1 MRWLDTLRS
10 RVAATSSAATLAPE
24 QLAALVD
31 ATPLALVVVDA
42 EGVVRL
48 WSGAAERLLGWRA
61 DEVVGRPAPLLS
73 SERASELRTALERVL
88 RGESLTLDVEGTRRD
103 GQPISLTLS
112 LAPVDG
118 TAPLAVAVVTERAA
132 QWLGDGASVRV
143 ALEAGQL
150 GIWEWDVTTGRVRW
164 SRSLEAIHG
173 LSPGAFGGTLEAFQA
188 DIHPDDR
195 ATVMAAITH
204 TLDQR
209 SDHRVEYR
217 IVRPDGSVRW
227 VEGRGQIVEDGRHR
241 RLLGVC
247 MDVTERK
254 RAEQELDDR
263 RREAEVV
270 AELTRT
276 VSASLDL
283 DTVLQRVCVAAR
295 ELTGSDTASI
305 ALPENAETPLPDA
318 MVVRARVAPGASD
331 QPVRRIERGRGVGGR
346 VMETGRPFRTDNY
359 RTDPRFTKDY
369 VDPAGEAGT
378 VAAMVVP
385 VRIDGRVG
393 GLLYV
398 TNLVPRAFSDSD
410 ESVLL
415 GLADHA
421 AVAIRNASVLAIQQA
436 ALAAAEGA
444 NRAKDEFLATL
455 SHELRTPLTAMLGWV
470 RMLRSGRLTGEQA
483 HGALEVIERN
493 TRLQAQLINDL
504 LDVSRIVAGK
514 LQLDMRPM
522 ELVSIFEEALAS
534 MKGDADAKGLV
545 IESSINPSAGPVLGD
560 RLRLQQIVVNLLSNA
575 LKFTPSDGRI
585 TVVLERVGANARIQ
599 VADTGIGIEP
609 ALLPH
614 VFNRFLQADS
624 TSSRKH
630 GGLGLGLA
638 IVRHLAELHGG
649 SVRAESAGPGHGATF
664 TLELP
669 ILIAGSGRGERVAIE
684 RLEGVEPRLPRLDG
698 LRVLVVDDHDD
709 ARELISTV
717 LEQCG
722 ADVAVAG
729 SADEALQVLEQRRV
743 DVLVSDLAMPGA
755 DGFELIRRV
764 RAREQAAGAATLP
777 AVALTAYAGTV
788 DRARALA
795 AGFQAHASKPIAP
808 DELATLV
815 DSLTGRHGGADM
827 APKPSSVRSTPA
839 KPWRSSI

>member
-1 MRWLDTLRS
+1 MRWLETLWS
-10 RVAATSSAATLAPE
+10 RLGAPSHPAALPPG
-24 QLAALVD
+24 QVAALVD
-31 ATPLALVVVDA
+31 ALPLAIVAVDRD
-42 EGVVRL
+42 GVVRL
-48 WSGAAERLLGWRA
+48 WSAAAERLLGWRA
-61 DEVVGRPAPLLS
+61 EEVIGRPAPLLAS
-73 SERASELRTALERVL
+73 DRATELRGALERVL
-88 RGESLTLDVEGTRRD
+88 RGESLMLDVDGARRD
-103 GQPISLTLS
+103 GQAVSLS
-112 LAPVDG
+112 LSVAPMPG
-118 TAPLAVAVVTERAA
+118 ATPLAVAVVTDRASPGVGEA
-132 QWLGDGASVRV
+132 EAVRV
-143 ALEAGQL
+143 ALEAGRL
-150 GIWEWDVTTGRVRW
+150 GLWEWDVASGRVRW
-164 SRSLEAIHG
+164 SRGLEAIHG
-173 LSPGAFGGTLEAFQA
+173 VAAGAFGGTLDAFKA

-195 ATVMAAITH
+195 ITVMTAIAH
-204 TLDQR
+204 TLEQR
-209 SDHRVEYR
+209 ADHRVEYR
-217 IVRPDGSVRW
+217 IVRPDGVVRW
-227 VEGRGQIVEDGRHR
+227 VEGRGQLIEGGGRELR
-241 RLLGVC
+241 MLGVC

-254 RAEQELDDR
+254 AAERELDDR

-270 AELTRT
+270 AELTRSI
-276 VSASLDL
+276 SASLEL

-295 ELTGSDTASI
+295 ELTGSDSATV
-305 ALPENAETPLPDA
+305 ALPEDAESPIPEA
-318 MVVRARVAPGASD
+318 MTVRARVAPGAPE

-346 VMETGRPFRTDNY
+346 VMETGRPFRTDDY

-378 VAAMVVP
+378 VAALVVP

-398 TNLVPRAFSDSD
+398 TNRTARPFSDRD

-421 AVAIRNASVLAIQQA
+421 AVAIRNARLLANQQA
-436 ALAAAEGA
+436 ALAEAEGA

-470 RMLRSGRLTGEQA
+470 RMLRSGRLNGEQTTA
-483 HGALEVIERN
+483 ALEVIERN

-514 LQLDMRPM
+514 LQLDLRPL
-522 ELVSIFEEALAS
+522 ELVSVVEEALAS
-534 MKGDADAKGLV
+534 VKSDADAKGLA
-545 IESSINPSAGPVLGD
+545 IEASINPSAGPVLGD
-560 RLRLQQIVVNLLSNA
+560 RLRLQQIIVNLLSNA

-585 TVVLERVGANARIQ
+585 TVMLERVGATARIQ
-599 VADTGIGIEP
+599 VSDTGIGIEP
-609 ALLPH
+609 ALVPH

-638 IVRHLAELHGG
+638 IVRHLTEMHGG
-649 SVRAESAGPGHGATF
+649 SVRAESAGPDLGATF
-664 TLELP
+664 TVELP
-669 ILIAGSGRGERVAIE
+669 ILSPGTGRGERVAVE
-684 RLEGVEPRLPRLDG
+684 RIDGLEPRLPRLDG

-709 ARELISTV
+709 ARELIRTV
-717 LEQCG
+717 LDQCG

-729 SADEALQVLEQRRV
+729 SAEEALQALERRRV
-743 DVLVSDLAMPGA
+743 DVLISDLAMPGS

-764 RAREQAAGAATLP
+764 RAREQAAGGATLP

-808 DELATLV
+808 DELAALV
-815 DSLTGRHGGADM
+815 DSLARNAGR
-827 APKPSSVRSTPA
+827 R
-839 KPWRSSI
+839 

>member
-1 MRWLDTLRS
+1 MRWLDTLLR
-10 RVAATSSAATLAPE
+10 RVGATPRPAALAPH

-31 ATPLALVVVDA
+31 ATPLPIVAVDG

-48 WSGAAERLLGWRA
+48 WNAAAERLLGWRA
-61 DEVVGRPAPLLS
+61 DEVVGRPAPLLG
-73 SERASELRTALERVL
+73 SEGASEVRAALERVL
-88 RGESLTLDVEGTRRD
+88 RGESLTLDVNGARRD
-103 GQPISLTLS
+103 GQPIALTVL
-112 LAPVDG
+112 LAPAAG
-118 TAPLAVAVVTERAA
+118 APPLAVAVVTERAA
-132 QWLGDGASVRV
+132 PWLGEGESVRV
-143 ALEAGQL
+143 ALEAGRL
-150 GIWEWDVTTGRVRW
+150 GLWEWDVESAGVRW
-164 SRSLEAIHG
+164 SHSLEAI
-173 LSPGAFGGTLEAFQA
+173 
-188 DIHPDDR
+188 IHPDDR
-195 ATVMAAITH
+195 ATVMAAIAE
-204 TLDQR
+204 TLER
-209 SDHRVEYR
+209 RTDHRVEYR
-217 IVRPDGSVRW
+217 IIRPDGEVRW
-227 VEGRGQIVEDGRHR
+227 VEGRGQMVAGGGGRGP

-247 MDVTERK
+247 MDITERK
-254 RAEQELDDR
+254 AGERELDDR

-270 AELTRT
+270 AELVRSI
-276 VSASLDL
+276 SASLDL

-295 ELTGSDTASI
+295 ELTGSDIAAL
-305 ALPENAETPLPDA
+305 ALPEDAEAPIPEA
-318 MVVRARVAPGASD
+318 MTVRARVAPGAAE
-331 QPVRRIERGRGVGGR
+331 QPTIRRIERGRGVGGR
-346 VMETGRPFRTDNY
+346 VMETGRPFRTDQY
-359 RTDPRFTKDY
+359 RTDPRFTKEY
-369 VDPAGEAGT
+369 VDPAGEAGV
-378 VAAMVVP
+378 VAVLVVP
-385 VRIDGRVG
+385 VRIDERVG

-398 TNLVPRAFSDSD
+398 TNRVARPFSDRD

-415 GLADHA
+415 GLSDHA
-421 AVAIRNASVLAIQQA
+421 AVAIRNARLLATQQA
-436 ALAAAEGA
+436 ALAEAEGA
-444 NRAKDEFLATL
+444 NRAKDQFLATL

-470 RMLRSGRLTGEQA
+470 RMLRSGRLTGEQTNA
-483 HGALEVIERN
+483 ALEVIERN

-514 LQLDMRPM
+514 LQLDLRPM
-522 ELVSIFEEALAS
+522 ELVSVVEEAMAS
-534 MKGDADAKGLV
+534 IKGDADAKGLA

-560 RLRLQQIVVNLLSNA
+560 RVRLLQIVVNLLSNS
-575 LKFTPSDGRI
+575 LKFTPADGHI
-585 TVVLERVGANARIQ
+585 SVVLERVGATARIQ
-599 VADTGIGIEP
+599 VTDTGIGIEP
-609 ALLPH
+609 ALVPH

-649 SVRAESAGPGHGATF
+649 SAHAESAGPGLGATF

-669 ILIAGSGRGERVAIE
+669 ILVAGSGRGERVAIE
-684 RLEGVEPRLPRLDG
+684 RVEGVEPRLPRLDG

-709 ARELISTV
+709 ARELIRTV

-729 SADEALQVLEQRRV
+729 SADEALQALEHRRV
-743 DVLVSDLAMPGA
+743 DVLLSDLAMPGA

-815 DSLTGRHGGADM
+815 HSLTRPSPRGR
-827 APKPSSVRSTPA
+827 
-839 KPWRSSI
+839 

>member
-1 MRWLDTLRS
+1 MRWLDAVLS
-10 RVAATSSAATLAPE
+10 RIGAPSRRGPLSPDG
-24 QLAALVD
+24 LAALVD
-31 ATPLALVVVDA
+31 ATPLPIVAVDA
-42 EGVVRL
+42 DGVVRV
-48 WSGAAERLLGWRA
+48 WSAAAERLLGWRA
-61 DEVVGRPAPLLS
+61 DEVVGRPAPLLG
-73 SERASELRTALERVL
+73 SERASELRAALERVL
-88 RGESLTLDVEGTRRD
+88 RGESLVLDVDGARRD
-103 GQPISLTLS
+103 GQPVALTLS
-112 LAPVDG
+112 VAPMPGVM
-118 TAPLAVAVVTERAA
+118 PLAVAVVTERASPG
-132 QWLGDGASVRV
+132 LGEGETVRV
-143 ALEAGQL
+143 ALDAGRL
-150 GIWEWDVTTGRVRW
+150 GLWEWDIAAGRVRW
-164 SRSLEAIHG
+164 SRGLEAIHG
-173 LSPGAFGGTLEAFQA
+173 RAPGSFGGTLQAFQA

-195 ATVMAAITH
+195 ASVMAAITQ
-204 TLDQR
+204 TLER
-209 SDHRVEYR
+209 RTDHRVEYR
-217 IVRPDGSVRW
+217 IVRPDGVVRW
-227 VEGRGQIVEDGRHR
+227 VEGRGQLVGDRAGRDGRV
-241 RLLGVC
+241 LGVC
-247 MDVTERK
+247 MDITERK
-254 RAEQELDDR
+254 AAERELDDR

-270 AELTRT
+270 AELTGSI
-276 VSASLDL
+276 SASLEL

-295 ELTGSDTASI
+295 ELTGSDTAAV
-305 ALPENAETPLPDA
+305 ALPEDAEAAISEA
-318 MVVRARVAPGASD
+318 MTMRARVAPGAPE
-331 QPVRRIERGRGVGGR
+331 QPIRRIERGRGVGGR
-346 VMETGRPFRTDNY
+346 VMETGRPFRTDDY

-369 VDPAGEAGT
+369 VDPVGEAGT
-378 VAAMVVP
+378 VTTLVVP
-385 VRIDGRVG
+385 IRIDGRVG

-398 TNLVPRAFSDSD
+398 TNRVARAFTERD

-421 AVAIRNASVLAIQQA
+421 AVAIRNARLLATQQA
-436 ALAAAEGA
+436 ALAEAERA

-470 RMLRSGRLTGEQA
+470 RMLRSGRLNGEQSNA
-483 HGALEVIERN
+483 ALEVIERN

-514 LQLDMRPM
+514 LQLDLRPL
-522 ELVSIFEEALAS
+522 ELVSVVEEALAS
-534 MKGDADAKGLV
+534 VKSDADAKGLV
-545 IESSINPSAGPVLGD
+545 IEVSINPSAGPVLGD
-560 RLRLQQIVVNLLSNA
+560 RLRLQQIVVNLLSNS

-585 TVVLERVGANARIQ
+585 SVLLDRVGATARIQ
-599 VADTGIGIEP
+599 VTDTGIGIEP
-609 ALLPH
+609 ALVPH

-649 SVRAESAGPGHGATF
+649 SVRAESAGPGLGATF

-669 ILIAGSGRGERVAIE
+669 ILAPGSGRGERLAVE
-684 RLEGVEPRLPRLDG
+684 RIDGMEPRLPRLDG

-709 ARELISTV
+709 ARELIRTV

-729 SADEALQVLEQRRV
+729 SADDALQALERRRV

-764 RAREQAAGAATLP
+764 RAGEQASGGATLP

-815 DSLTGRHGGADM
+815 HSLT
-827 APKPSSVRSTPA
+827 RSNA
-839 KPWRSSI
+839 RER